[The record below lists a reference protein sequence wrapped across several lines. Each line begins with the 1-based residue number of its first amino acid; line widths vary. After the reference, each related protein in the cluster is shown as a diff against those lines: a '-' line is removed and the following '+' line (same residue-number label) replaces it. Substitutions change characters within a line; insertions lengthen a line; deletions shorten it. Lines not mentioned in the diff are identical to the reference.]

1 MTRRPQA
8 AQGVILGT
16 DRTDPIS
23 RPPGFIGRPTD
34 GALAQLVERLHGMQ
48 EVRGSTPL
56 GSTSPFWGE
65 LPKLQ
70 PPQKTRFFP

>member
-8 AQGVILGT
+8 AQGVALGI

-23 RPPGFIGRPTD
+23 RPSGVTGQPMD

-56 GSTSPFWGE
+56 GSTSP
-65 LPKLQ
+65 LPCEQLVSTSLDT
-70 PPQKTRFFP
+70 TR